1 MSMRHK
7 RKTFHVPRGF
17 KFALTGLFIALGI
30 LVGGAWYWN
39 KHKNEIIKS
48 KIEDAIVGGSQG
60 LYRVSYDSLELDEV
74 AGWLVVQNLHLSYDS
89 LRYASFKAQQL
100 TPPLLLN
107 ITIPEIRV
115 SGIQTPRA
123 VLQKEIRGRMMEI
136 KNPIIDIYY
145 TYQGKD
151 STRNVPTRDVY

>member
-7 RKTFHVPRGF
+7 RKTFHVPGGF

-107 ITIPEIRV
+107 ITIPE
-115 SGIQTPRA
+115 
-123 VLQKEIRGRMMEI
+123 
-136 KNPIIDIYY
+136 
-145 TYQGKD
+145 
-151 STRNVPTRDVY
+151 